1 MVYLGWN
8 LISAA
13 SDVHDLGKSLYF
25 HGSQFSHPAR
35 LVTMVTL
42 SLMPKDEFDSQMVS
56 SMQVHFVNCNG
67 E

>member
-1 MVYLGWN
+1 MVYLSWN
-8 LISAA
+8 LISAT
-13 SDVHDLGKSLYF
+13 SHVYDLGKSLNF
-25 HGSQFSHPAR
+25 PGPQFSHPAI

-56 SMQVHFVNCNG
+56 SMQIHFVNCNG